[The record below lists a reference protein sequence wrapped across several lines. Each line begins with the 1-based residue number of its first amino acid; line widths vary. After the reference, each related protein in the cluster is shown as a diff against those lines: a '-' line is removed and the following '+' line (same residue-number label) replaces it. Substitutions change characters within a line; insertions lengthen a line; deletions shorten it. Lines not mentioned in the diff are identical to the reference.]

1 MATVKRISG
10 DYTIQTLETG
20 DVVVIDTTAMTVNA
34 TSLSVIGDLSVTG
47 NASLTGNISGDRL
60 FNGTTSI
67 EIQTPG
73 GNANITIGGTS
84 NVAVFS
90 TSGAN
95 IAGYVTATG
104 NLTGANV
111 NTAGLLTAT
120 GNITGANLNT
130 AGNVWITR
138 DASVGQP
145 TIRFTDTDTDI
156 ADGQVFGAV
165 EWFTN
170 DVTGGGA
177 RVTAGLRAIASGLAG
192 NANVQILTSTGGAAA
207 TAKVTVDNVG
217 NVGVAN
223 TAPLHTLAVSGT
235 MYGSST
241 FTAVGNITG
250 GNIAT
255 AGLVSVAGNV
265 TGANINTAGLI
276 TATGNITGGNL
287 ISLGAVSAGAAGVY
301 ATGNIDGGNVNS
313 SGKMSSTGNINGDS
327 IIAATSFNTVG
338 TISATGNITGG
349 NVNVTSLVST
359 PNLVVSS
366 SMSGGGIGVENI
378 VYQSTDYALTSAT
391 PETIG
396 VLQFDAV
403 ANQSY
408 QFRAYVALVPDGS
421 TAVSPAVNF
430 SVGTCTY
437 TTQIQINPTAAL
449 STATKTTSDDVGTTY
464 NSTGTDA
471 RTLMINGY
479 FTHTANVTVSM
490 RFQTSAATVTAKTG
504 SYLSYTRTY

>member
-1 MATVKRISG
+1 MSTVKRISG
-10 DYTIQTLETG
+10 DYTIKTLDAG

-47 NASLTGNISGDRL
+47 NASLTGNISGDKL

-90 TSGAN
+90 TGGAN
-95 IAGYVTATG
+95 IEGYTTATG

-111 NTAGLLTAT
+111 NTAGLITAA
-120 GNITGANLNT
+120 GNVTAANLNT
-130 AGNVWITR
+130 GGNVWITR
-138 DASVGQP
+138 DAGAGQP

-165 EWFTN
+165 EWFTS

-177 RVTAGLRAIASGLAG
+177 RVTAGIRAVAAGLAG

-207 TAKVTVDNVG
+207 TAKVTVDNIG
-217 NVGVAN
+217 NVGIAN

-241 FTAVGNITG
+241 FTAVGNIAG
-250 GNIAT
+250 GNLAT
-255 AGLVSVAGNV
+255 AGLISVGGNV
-265 TGANINTAGLI
+265 TGANLITAGLATVTGNI
-276 TATGNITGGNL
+276 TGGNIISVGAVSAGAAGIVATGNITGGN
-287 ISLGAVSAGAAGVY
+287 
-301 ATGNIDGGNVNS
+301 VNS
-313 SGKMSSTGNINGDS
+313 DARMSATGNINGDS
-327 IIAATSFNTVG
+327 IIAATSFETVG
-338 TISATGNITGG
+338 TVSATGNIAGG

-359 PNLVVSS
+359 PNIVVTS
-366 SMSGGGIGVENI
+366 SMSGNGVGVENI
-378 VYQSTDYALTSAT
+378 IYQSTDYDLSSAT

-396 VLQFDAV
+396 ALQFDAV

-408 QFRAYVALVPDGS
+408 QFRAYVSLVPAGATS
-421 TAVSPAVNF
+421 VSPAVSFN
-430 SVGTCTY
+430 VGTCTY
-437 TTQIQINPTAAL
+437 LTQIQTTSTSAL
-449 STATKTTSDDVGTTY
+449 NAATKTTSDDVATTY
-464 NSTGTDA
+464 VSTGTDA
-471 RTLMINGY
+471 RTLMITGY
-479 FTHTANVTVSM
+479 FTHTANVTVAM
-490 RFQTSAATVTAKTG
+490 RFQTSASNVTAKTG
-504 SYLSYTRTY
+504 SFLSYTRTY